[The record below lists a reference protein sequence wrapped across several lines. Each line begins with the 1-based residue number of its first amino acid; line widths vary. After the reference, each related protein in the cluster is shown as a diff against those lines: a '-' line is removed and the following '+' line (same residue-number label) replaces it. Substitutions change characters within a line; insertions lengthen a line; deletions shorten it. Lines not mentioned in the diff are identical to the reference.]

1 MLIANWIQWGKM
13 SIHDWSKISSTEAKA
28 RLILSYRFDKILRN
42 QLWLEAWEKTYEDQL
57 KETITSKLQ
66 AETQQKNQSDNG
78 TVCVLY

>member
-1 MLIANWIQWGKM
+1 M
-13 SIHDWSKISSTEAKA
+13 SIHDWSKVSSTEAKA
-28 RLILSYRFDKILRN
+28 RLTLSYRFDKILRN

-57 KETITSKLQ
+57 KEMITSKLH